1 MPFKKKNKESKGRP
15 KGGKNKKTT
24 ENKTRIN
31 HILSYID
38 DKYLIDDI
46 DSLTSSERVKTYI
59 SLMEYI
65 VPKLARKE
73 HTGDN
78 QNKLQIEIEIVKNDN
93 D

>member
-1 MPFKKKNKESKGRP
+1 MPFKKGHKESKGRP

-24 ENKTRIN
+24 ENKERIN
-31 HILSYID
+31 KVLSYID
-38 DKYLIDDI
+38 DKYLIEDI
-46 DSLTSSERVKTYI
+46 DNLTSSERVKTYI

-65 VPKLARKE
+65 IPKLARKD

-78 QNKLQIEIEIVKNDN
+78 QNKLQIEIEIVKNDK

>member
-24 ENKTRIN
+24 ENKERIN
-31 HILSYID
+31 KILSYID
-38 DKYLIDDI
+38 DKYLIKDI
-46 DSLTSSERVKTYI
+46 DNLTSSERVKTYI

-65 VPKLARKE
+65 MPKLARKE

-78 QNKLQIEIEIVKNDN
+78 QNKLQIEIEIVKNDK

>member
-24 ENKTRIN
+24 ENKERIN
-31 HILSYID
+31 KVLSYID
-38 DKYLIDDI
+38 DKYLIEDI
-46 DSLTSSERVKTYI
+46 DNLTSSERVKTYI

-65 VPKLARKE
+65 IPKLARKD

-78 QNKLQIEIEIVKNDN
+78 QNKLQIEIEIVKNDK

>member
-24 ENKTRIN
+24 ENKERIN
-31 HILSYID
+31 KVLSYID
-38 DKYLIDDI
+38 DKYLIEDI
-46 DSLTSSERVKTYI
+46 DKLTSSERVKTYI

-65 VPKLARKE
+65 MPKLARKE

-78 QNKLQIEIEIVKNDN
+78 QNKLQIEIEIVKNDK

>member
-1 MPFKKKNKESKGRP
+1 MPFKKGHKESKGRP

-24 ENKTRIN
+24 ENKERIN
-31 HILSYID
+31 KILSYID
-38 DKYLIDDI
+38 DKYLIKDI
-46 DSLTSSERVKTYI
+46 DNLTSSERVKTYI

-65 VPKLARKE
+65 MPKLARKE

-78 QNKLQIEIEIVKNDN
+78 QNKLQIEIEIVKNDK

>member
-1 MPFKKKNKESKGRP
+1 MPFKKGHKESKGRP

-24 ENKTRIN
+24 ENKERIN
-31 HILSYID
+31 KVLSYID
-38 DKYLIDDI
+38 DKYLIEDI
-46 DSLTSSERVKTYI
+46 DKLTSSERVKTYI

-65 VPKLARKE
+65 IPKLARKD

-78 QNKLQIEIEIVKNDN
+78 QNKLQIEIEIVKNDK

>member
-1 MPFKKKNKESKGRP
+1 MAKFQQGNKGRK
-15 KGGKNKKTT
+15 KGSKNKKTT
-24 ENKTRIN
+24 ENKERIN
-31 HILSYID
+31 NILSYID
-38 DKYLIDDI
+38 DKYLIEDI

-65 VPKLARKE
+65 IPKLARKE